1 MKYTLISFEYITNE
15 TKTIENPTI
24 DDLIKELS
32 KAGCVNVN
40 IFDENHNVV
49 FNDYHEKLG

>member
-1 MKYTLISFEYITNE
+1 MKYTLISYEYITKE
-15 TKTIENPTI
+15 TKTIENPAI